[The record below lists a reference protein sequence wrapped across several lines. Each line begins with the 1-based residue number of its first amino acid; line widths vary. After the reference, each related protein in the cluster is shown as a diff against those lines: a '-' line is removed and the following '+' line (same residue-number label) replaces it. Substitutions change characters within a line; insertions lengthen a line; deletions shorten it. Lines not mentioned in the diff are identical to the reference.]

1 MKKTMSI
8 ILSNCKSGH
17 EVEIMSDFES
27 TVDALFMLQELVEHV
42 SQRTKVSA
50 DLLLELLQVGHGAHI
65 VLHPDTIRKTD
76 DDVAVALWKELE
88 HRIEAN
94 MRASEE

>member
-1 MKKTMSI
+1 MKSSLSI
-8 ILSNCKSGH
+8 IQSDCKTGH
-17 EVEIMSDFES
+17 EVEIKSEFES
-27 TVDALFMLQELVEHV
+27 TIDAIFMLQELVEHV

-50 DLLLELLQVGHGAHI
+50 DLMLELLQAGHGAFL
-65 VLHPDTIRKTD
+65 VTHPDTIRKTD
-76 DDVAVALWKELE
+76 YAVAVALWKELE

>member
-1 MKKTMSI
+1 MNSLH
-8 ILSNCKSGH
+8 ILQSNCKSGH
-17 EVEIMSDFES
+17 EVEIKSEFES
-27 TVDALFMLQELVEHV
+27 TIDALFMLQELVEHV

-50 DLLLELLQVGHGAHI
+50 DLLLELLQVGHGAYL
-65 VLHPDTIRKTD
+65 VTRPDSIRKTD
-76 DDVAVALWKELE
+76 EEVAVALWKELE

>member
-1 MKKTMSI
+1 MNSLH
-8 ILSNCKSGH
+8 ILQSNCKSGH
-17 EVEIMSDFES
+17 EVEIKSEFES

-42 SQRTKVSA
+42 SQRTKVDA
-50 DLLLELLQVGHGAHI
+50 DLLLELLKVGHGAVI
-65 VLHPDTIRKTD
+65 YTRPETIRKT

>member
-1 MKKTMSI
+1 MKNTMSI

-17 EVEIMSDFES
+17 EVNIESEFES
-27 TVDALFMLQELVEHV
+27 TIDALFMLQELVGHV
-42 SQRTKVSA
+42 SQKTKVSG
-50 DLLLELLQVGHGAHI
+50 DLIIELLHVGHGAYLI
-65 VLHPDTIRKTD
+65 NNPDAIRKTD
-76 DDVAVALWKELE
+76 NDVAVALWKELE

>member
-1 MKKTMSI
+1 MNSLR
-8 ILSNCKSGH
+8 ILHSNCKSGC
-17 EVEIMSDFES
+17 EVDIKSEFDS
-27 TVDALFMLQELVEHV
+27 TIDALFMLQELVEHV

-50 DLLLELLQVGHGAHI
+50 DLLLELLQVGHGAYL
-65 VLHPDTIRKTD
+65 VTRPEAIRKTD

>member
-1 MKKTMSI
+1 MINSMR
-8 ILSNCKSGH
+8 ILQSNCKSGH
-17 EVEIMSDFES
+17 EVNIESEFES

-50 DLLLELLQVGHGAHI
+50 DLLLELLQVGHGAYL
-65 VLHPDTIRKTD
+65 VTRPEAIRKTD